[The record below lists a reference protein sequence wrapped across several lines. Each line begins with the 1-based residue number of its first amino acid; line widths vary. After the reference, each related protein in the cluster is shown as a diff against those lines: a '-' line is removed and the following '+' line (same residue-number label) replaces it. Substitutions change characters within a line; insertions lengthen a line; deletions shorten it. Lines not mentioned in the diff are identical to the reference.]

1 MQVPEYIT
9 VFTVLVSPG
18 RAEQS
23 IFSLKLLNEVIMLD
37 HVKVNQNSI
46 INLLKSP
53 DKESSDF
60 TSKKPGTDFFAM
72 VLEKS
77 NFDDKRSRAVNTNEQ
92 YADNARNNTKSET
105 AEPKR
110 EKPISETEVLKS
122 GENRQVKS
130 AEKEKVEKQE
140 PESKEQKIETK
151 QGPEE
156 EDSAEKVK
164 SLSEDIKSKKNSDD
178 EPEEEMLSVDQ
189 LQDEKSIK
197 NLLDIIK
204 AAFSGNKKSE
214 EESFEKLFSNLK
226 FKQDKDKISLGTSSK
241 KNETDKNHKSNSDSV
256 KPFMKDLKEL
266 ISKEIA
272 KGLDNRKSLYK
283 HQPLSDKELKELAS
297 NIIEGIKK
305 NKAKD
310 IVKHEAKIVSGE
322 EIKNDKKLIPVTV
335 DEQLTKK
342 ISISDDTSS
351 DKSGGKDKNS
361 GRENF
366 SYNGGKL
373 EFSSKSGIDRIEH
386 NQKMPDFK
394 ENLQEII
401 DKAKVSV
408 RDSRNG
414 TFTVKLNPQELG
426 NVNVNLIMEN
436 GVITGKFL
444 VDNEDV
450 KSMLLNSLNDLKT
463 QMEEAGIAVGEFS
476 VNVDDQREKYLKQKD
491 DEELRSLSFM
501 NKDKEVIAAAEQ
513 YNSNSA
519 AHTGHINMV
528 I

>member
-1 MQVPEYIT
+1 
-9 VFTVLVSPG
+9 
-18 RAEQS
+18 
-23 IFSLKLLNEVIMLD
+23 MLD

-46 INLLKSP
+46 MNILKVP
-53 DKESSDF
+53 EKDTSDF

-77 NFDDKRSRAVNTNEQ
+77 NFDDKRSRTDNKNEQ
-92 YADNARNNTKSET
+92 YYDTGRNNIKSET
-105 AEPKR
+105 TEAKR
-110 EKPISETEVLKS
+110 EKTVSESEVIKG
-122 GENRQVKS
+122 GEERKANS
-130 AEKEKVEKQE
+130 IEKEKVEKQE
-140 PESKEQKIETK
+140 PENKEQKVETK
-151 QGPEE
+151 PETQV
-156 EDSAEKVK
+156 EDSDKKNEI
-164 SLSEDIKSKKNSDD
+164 SSREIKSKES
-178 EPEEEMLSVDQ
+178 ETEESEEEMISVDQ

-226 FKQDKDKISLGTSSK
+226 FKQDKEKTSLVSSFK
-241 KNETDKNHKSNSDSV
+241 KNEVDKNHKSNSDNV
-256 KPFMKDLKEL
+256 NPFMKDLKEL
-266 ISKEIA
+266 ISKEIT
-272 KGLDNRKSLYK
+272 KGLDNRKTLYK
-283 HQPLSDKELKELAS
+283 HQPLSEKELKELAS

-305 NKAKD
+305 NKAKE

-322 EIKNDKKLIPVTV
+322 EIKNDKKLTVVTV
-335 DEQLTKK
+335 DEQQSKK

-351 DKSGGKDKNS
+351 DKSGGKEKNS
-361 GRENF
+361 SRENF

-373 EFSSKSGIDRIEH
+373 EFSAKSGIDRVE
-386 NQKMPDFK
+386 NSQKMSDFK

-491 DEELRSLSFM
+491 DEELRSLSLL